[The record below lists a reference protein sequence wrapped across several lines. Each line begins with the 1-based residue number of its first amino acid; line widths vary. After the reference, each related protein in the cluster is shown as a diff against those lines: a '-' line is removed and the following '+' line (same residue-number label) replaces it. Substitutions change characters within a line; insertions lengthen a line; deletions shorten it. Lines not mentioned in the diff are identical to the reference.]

1 MSRLPSLCHPLLLL
15 LVLSSFLCFVIQ
27 QNLISLSILY
37 YSFSPFPLL
46 SCPYFLFCF
55 PLDKVLN
62 MMSLKAISM
71 VVVHNTTSLHHT
83 SPADRDLN
91 APVRIF
97 LMIFFFFPS
106 LDCFWI
112 PLCCVQLLNLWRWD
126 TTKDEAQTQTKLT
139 LCL

>member
-97 LMIFFFFPS
+97 LMIFFFSSQALTASGF
-106 LDCFWI
+106 
-112 PLCCVQLLNLWRWD
+112 LCVVSNFSTFGDGTPQRM
-126 TTKDEAQTQTKLT
+126 KHKPKQS
-139 LCL
+139 